1 MSNGI
6 TKEMIDRINQL
17 AAKKK
22 AEGLNEDEINEQKAL
37 YKEYLAAIRGQVRA
51 NLERVRFV
59 EDMTEEELIEEE
71 VIIEE
76 TTKVN

>member
-1 MSNGI
+1 M
-6 TKEMIDRINQL
+6 K
-17 AAKKK
+17 
-22 AEGLNEDEINEQKAL
+22 QKAL

-59 EDMTEEELIEEE
+59 EDMTEEELMEVK

>member
-1 MSNGI
+1 
-6 TKEMIDRINQL
+6 MIDRINQL
-17 AAKKK
+17 AEKKK

-37 YKEYLAAIRGQVRA
+37 SKEYLAAIRGQVRA

-59 EDMTEEELIEEE
+59 EDMTEEELMEEE

>member
-17 AAKKK
+17 AEKKK

-37 YKEYLAAIRGQVRA
+37 SKEYLAAIRGQVRA

-59 EDMTEEELIEEE
+59 EDMTEEELMEEE